1 MLARY
6 KEHVCIRQC
15 LKKIQKD
22 VFSVSCGDAPSRSGS
37 SKARS
42 SLGDLLGL
50 VTIVPSLL

>member
-22 VFSVSCGDAPSRSGS
+22 VFSV
-37 SKARS
+37 KARS